1 MIEEENK
8 VHYVFIKEF
17 NTFMYNQTLHHGRKH
32 FCRFC
37 LQSFNTAQILER
49 RIDDC
54 FKING
59 KKMVKMAKNWETV
72 KFKNY
77 TRKIKSPFMIYADFE
92 STLVL
97 ENNEKQN
104 PDEYYTNKYQ
114 NHVGCNFG
122 YKLVCVDDQFSKSFK
137 LYLGQ
142 DAVHKFI
149 TSMIKGSK
157 Y

>member
-17 NTFMYNQTLHHGRKH
+17 NTFMYNQTLHHDRKH

-77 TRKIKSPFMIYADFE
+77 TRKIK
-92 STLVL
+92 
-97 ENNEKQN
+97 
-104 PDEYYTNKYQ
+104 
-114 NHVGCNFG
+114 
-122 YKLVCVDDQFSKSFK
+122 
-137 LYLGQ
+137 
-142 DAVHKFI
+142 
-149 TSMIKGSK
+149 
-157 Y
+157 